1 MDSDSKTISIES
13 REPVVSIDAPKPIKS
28 ERPNTIVFDASK
40 SYDPD
45 SNSRKNL
52 TYTWKIDGEKVI
64 LDNQENDGAKG
75 TFTFDTKGNHKVSV
89 TVANVYGKITTTE
102 SQFDVTSTLSIGMI
116 TTPKVVKINEPVTV
130 I

>member
-1 MDSDSKTISIES
+1 MSLTTKNPNGKVDSDSKTITIES

-52 TYTWKIDGEKVI
+52 NYTWKIDGEKVT
-64 LDNQENDGAKG
+64 LDNQENEGAK
-75 TFTFDTKGNHKVSV
+75 
-89 TVANVYGKITTTE
+89 
-102 SQFDVTSTLSIGMI
+102 
-116 TTPKVVKINEPVTV
+116 
-130 I
+130 